1 MKQILLITLFF
12 VFDAHIAFALGGKA
26 SSLAGADLETKS
38 VMVLGSRGSACS
50 GTIIAPNIV
59 LTAGHCVQGSPQ
71 LAVAYYEGQTPVLK
85 TVVQTAVNPTGVDMA
100 LVRVIGL
107 PARFTPVELVENNEL
122 ATRYTVAGF
131 GLQAV
136 RNEASAGKLRK
147 AEIESLPLSAA
158 RILHLGGANMSKD
171 EMSAYL
177 QVCKGDSGG
186 SVFTPD
192 MKLAGVMFATYNTGV
207 KQGDKWS
214 AQCGNTAQAVRIA
227 PQRAWID
234 GVMAKW
240 K

>member
-1 MKQILLITLFF
+1 MKQIGFIALFS
-12 VFDAHIAFALGGKA
+12 VCCVHATFALGGKA
-26 SSLAGADLETKS
+26 SSPAGADLEAKS

-50 GTIIAPNIV
+50 GVIIAPNIV

-85 TVVQTAVNPTGVDMA
+85 TVVQSAINPNGVDMA

-107 PARFTPVELVENNEL
+107 PARFSPVLMVENTEI
-122 ATRYTVAGF
+122 AARYIVAGF

-136 RNEASAGKLRK
+136 RAEDSAGKLRK
-147 AEIESLPLSAA
+147 AEVENLPLSAT
-158 RILHLGGANMSKD
+158 RILHLGGSGLSKE
-171 EMSAYL
+171 EMSAHL

-186 SVFTPD
+186 GVFTTD

-207 KQGDKWS
+207 KQGDKWA
-214 AQCGNTAQAVRIA
+214 AQCGNTAQAVRIE
-227 PQRAWID
+227 PQKAWID
-234 GVMAKW
+234 GIMAKW

>member
-1 MKQILLITLFF
+1 MKKLILICLLTCH
-12 VFDAHIAFALGGKA
+12 ASSAFALGGKA
-26 SSLAGADLETKS
+26 YSSAGADLETKS

-50 GTIIAPNIV
+50 GVIVAPNIV
-59 LTAGHCVQGSPQ
+59 LTAGHCVLGSPQ

-85 TVVQTAVNPTGVDMA
+85 TVVQSAVNPSGVDMA
-100 LVRVIGL
+100 LVSVIGL
-107 PARFTPVELVENNEL
+107 PARFSPVAMVDNNEL
-122 ATRYTVAGF
+122 ATRYIVAGF

-136 RNEASAGKLRK
+136 RADASAGKLRS
-147 AEIESLPLSAA
+147 AEVESLPLSAA
-158 RILHLGGANMSKD
+158 RILHLGVANMNKD
-171 EMSAYL
+171 EMSAHL

-186 SVFTPD
+186 PVFTPD

-214 AQCGNTAQAVRIA
+214 AQCGNTAQAMRIA

-234 GVMAKW
+234 GVVSGW

>member
-1 MKQILLITLFF
+1 MKKLILIYLLMCH
-12 VFDAHIAFALGGKA
+12 ASLAFALGGKA
-26 SSLAGADLETKS
+26 SSLAGSDLEAKS

-50 GTIIAPNIV
+50 GVIVAPNIV

-85 TVVQTAVNPTGVDMA
+85 TVVQSAVNPSGVDMA

-107 PARFTPVELVENNEL
+107 PARFTLVELVENNEL
-122 ATRYTVAGF
+122 ATRYSVAGF

-136 RNEASAGKLRK
+136 RVEDSAGKLRK
-147 AEIESLPLSAA
+147 AEVESLPLSAT
-158 RILHLGGANMSKD
+158 RILHLGGANMNKD
-171 EMSAYL
+171 EMSTHL

-186 SVFTPD
+186 PVFTTD
-192 MKLAGVMFATYNTGV
+192 MKLAGVIFATYNTGV

-214 AQCGNTAQAVRIA
+214 AQCGNTAQAVRIE

-234 GVMAKW
+234 SVLGGW

>member
-1 MKQILLITLFF
+1 MRKIGFIALFL
-12 VFDAHIAFALGGKA
+12 VFEAHIAVALGGKA
-26 SSLAGADLETKS
+26 SRLADPALQAKS

-50 GTIIAPNIV
+50 GVVIAPNIV

-71 LAVAYYEGQTPVLK
+71 LAVAYYEGETPVLK
-85 TVVQTAVNPTGVDMA
+85 TVVQSGVNPSGVDMA

-107 PARFTPVELVENNEL
+107 PARFTPVELAEDTS
-122 ATRYTVAGF
+122 APYTIAGF

-136 RNEASAGKLRK
+136 RADASAGKLRS
-147 AEIESLPLSAA
+147 AEVESLPLSAA
-158 RILHLGGANMSKD
+158 RILHLGGANMDKN

-186 SVFTPD
+186 PVFTAD

-214 AQCGNTAQAVRIA
+214 AQCGNTAQAVRIK
-227 PQRAWID
+227 PQRDWIN
-234 GVMAKW
+234 GVLGGW